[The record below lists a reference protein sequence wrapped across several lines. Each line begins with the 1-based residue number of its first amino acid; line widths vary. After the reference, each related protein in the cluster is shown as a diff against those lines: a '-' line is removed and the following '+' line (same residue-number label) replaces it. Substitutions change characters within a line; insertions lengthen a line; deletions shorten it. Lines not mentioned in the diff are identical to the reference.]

1 MTTVWNAHQ
10 RTYVQSVLNSLQA
23 ILVLSATLDITPTLN
38 LVPRAMTSALA
49 AMSASM

>member
-10 RTYVQSVLNSLQA
+10 PTYVQSVLNSLQA
-23 ILVLSATLDITPTLN
+23 ILVLSATVDITPTLN
-38 LVPRAMTSALA
+38 LVPPVMTSAIA